1 MNCSVFTKHSKGF
14 DAKPK
19 GFTLLELLVALTIVA
34 IVSAIAIPIYTT
46 FSERAYRAEVQADLL
61 TCAQGLERWSAVWF
75 TYLGAADEDE
85 DGPSDGVASASD
97 EGPPGTEICEPISV
111 AQNRYEIEM
120 AADATTFT
128 LTASP
133 VDDGVMDGDG
143 DFTIDEAGNR
153 QWDGQDGWD
162 ED

>member
-1 MNCSVFTKHSKGF
+1 MNCSFFSQHSQGF
-14 DAKPK
+14 GAKRS

-34 IVSAIAIPIYTT
+34 IVSSIAIPIYTT

-97 EGPPGTEICEPISV
+97 SGPPGDEICEPISV
-111 AQNRYEIEM
+111 EQNRYEIEM
-120 AADATTFT
+120 AANATTFT

-133 VDDGVMDGDG
+133 IAGGVMDGDG

-153 QWDGQDGWD
+153 QWDGVDGWD